1 MQTTQNTTRNPSLDT
16 LPPITEHSALFLDF
30 DGTLVELAAQP
41 EAVVIPPSL
50 PGTLASLYVYLGGA
64 LALVSGRRLLDLDAF
79 LAPLQLPSAVE
90 HGAQRRNAEG
100 LLISAPSADMR
111 YVLRAAQ
118 DLLDSHPGLKL
129 EKKNLALSLHYR
141 HAPELEALCLSVM
154 RAATSRSNGLELI
167 QGKYVI
173 DLKPSGV
180 SKGTAIAAFMTETPF
195 AGRTPIFAGD
205 DVTDES
211 GFSQVQRMG
220 GYAVKVGAG
229 ETIARHRCIDV
240 QQLSTWLESAL
251 TEAVRASPQ
260 PGPRKLPA

>member
-1 MQTTQNTTRNPSLDT
+1 MQTTQKNLVVDT
-16 LPPITEHSALFLDF
+16 LPSITEHCALFLDF

-154 RAATSRSNGLELI
+154 RAAVARSNGLELI

-220 GYAVKVGAG
+220 GHAVKVGAG
-229 ETIARHRCIDV
+229 QTIARHRCVDV